1 MNDYNRNS
9 LTLLEELRT
18 LETELHK
25 DETRHDQRRMKT
37 LLHPDFIEFGRSGTR
52 YTRADIL
59 REFGKDDELPLI
71 QSHNFDLVVLGD
83 SVVLLTYVSAH
94 VDAGGNSHR
103 QTLRSSIWVRTQVG
117 WQMRFHQGTP
127 VHQP

>member
-71 QSHNFDLVVLGD
+71 QSHNFDVVVLGD
-83 SVVLLTYVSAH
+83 SVVLLTYVSVH

-117 WQMRFHQGTP
+117 WPMRFHQGTP

>member
-1 MNDYNRNS
+1 MNDCNRDS

-25 DETRHDQRRMKT
+25 DETRHDQQRMKT

-59 REFGKDDELPLI
+59 KEFAQGDVLPLI
-71 QSHNFDLVVLGD
+71 QSHNFELVVLGD
-83 SVVLLTYVSAH
+83 DVVLLTYVSAH
-94 VDAGGNSHR
+94 VNAGGNSHR
-103 QTLRSSIWVRTQVG
+103 QTLRSSIWVRTQAG

-127 VHQP
+127 VHSP